1 MLRLTVCTALTLVLT
16 VGVVQANFL
25 ETELGARAMGMGG
38 AFVAVADDVTA
49 LHWNPAGLAR
59 TNGFQV
65 FGMRTS
71 VYSVDGLSED
81 SVLASYGTGTM
92 GYGVGWAR
100 TGAEDTRRDETLY
113 NEDTILAGF
122 GMETPVEHLAAGIT
136 LKRFSV
142 GAPGYEYYN
151 DPAFEAGGDDAYA
164 ADIGALYGRGKW
176 TVGATV
182 RNLGEPELQ
191 MISTTPDSL
200 LDAITSEF
208 RLGGTYLFRDVML
221 MSAEWRAPR
230 EVPEYYENQY
240 SINLGTEVWF
250 YEAFALRAGMNRSR
264 ITAGLGVKTKHV
276 RIDVALLSERR
287 IGSLY
292 RLSAIFLW

>member
-1 MLRLTVCTALTLVLT
+1 MLRLTVCTAVALLLLA
-16 VGVVQANFL
+16 GVVQANFL

-38 AFVAVADDVTA
+38 AFVGVADDVTA
-49 LHWNPAGLAR
+49 LHWNPAGLVQTR
-59 TNGFQV
+59 GFQA

-100 TGAEDTRRDETLY
+100 TGAEDHKGDALY
-113 NEDTILAGF
+113 NEDTILVGF
-122 GMETPVEHLAAGIT
+122 GMETPIEHLAGGIT
-136 LKRFSV
+136 VKRFSV
-142 GAPGYEYYN
+142 EAPGYEYYN
-151 DPAFEAGGDDAYA
+151 DPAFEPGGDDAYA
-164 ADIGALYGRGKW
+164 ADLGALYRRGKW
-176 TVGATV
+176 SVGATV
-182 RNLGEPELQ
+182 RNVGEPKLQ
-191 MISTTPDSL
+191 LISTTAESD
-200 LDAITSEF
+200 LDPVVSEF

-221 MSAEWRAPR
+221 MTAEWRAPR
-230 EVPEYYENQY
+230 EVPEYYENRY